1 MALRVKNSKN
11 STGLNSTRLRPG
23 PFILS
28 TLRRSRCSGALYSQ
42 KQTNILRQNSGQ
54 ALIEYVLILIITVSL
69 VLALVAQVF
78 KPMQTFVQNYMGD
91 YVQCLLETGEL
102 PSFGYADAEIIYLC
116 CAAKF
121 GAASWNK
128 NATAGSSSGSGTD
141 KSATPATSSSSDS
154 SSGSSGGSTYA
165 GSASRNGRS
174 YFSAP
179 RSAPRGVGSGGTNSK
194 VVEIALDGGG
204 AGGFFKGSTGGGYT
218 APARKVRAVGMTG
231 LSEDEKKKLVKKADG
246 GGKTIKLSDGRMP
259 ASKKTLVKKPAA
271 KADFV
276 AEDEPMTIG
285 NFIRFLFIAALV
297 IALLLF
303 IGGQALQMSK
313 SFEK

>member
-1 MALRVKNSKN
+1 MPLRVKKSQNS
-11 STGLNSTRLRPG
+11 PG
-23 PFILS
+23 PDTFLLRRGASYSQNQSKILS
-28 TLRRSRCSGALYSQ
+28 R
-42 KQTNILRQNSGQ
+42 NSGQ

-69 VLALVAQVF
+69 ILALIAQVF
-78 KPMQTFVQNYMGD
+78 KPMQTFVQSYMGD

-102 PSFGYADAEIIYLC
+102 PSFGYADAAINDES

-128 NATAGSSSGSGTD
+128 NPNVGTGSGGGD
-141 KSATPATSSSSDS
+141 KNASTPSSSSDS
-154 SSGSSGGSTYA
+154 SSNSSSGNSTYA
-165 GSASRNGRS
+165 GSSSRNGRS
-174 YFSAP
+174 YFSSP
-179 RSAPRGVGSGGTNSK
+179 RSAPKGVGSGGGNSK
-194 VVEIALDGGG
+194 VIEIALDGGG

-218 APARKVRAVGMTG
+218 APARKVRAVGMSG
-231 LSEDEKKKLVKKADG
+231 FSDEEKKKLAKKAEG
-246 GGKTIKLSDGRMP
+246 GGKTIKLSDGRIP
-259 ASKKTLVKKPAA
+259 ASKKTQVKKPEA

-276 AEDEPMTIG
+276 GDDEPMTIG